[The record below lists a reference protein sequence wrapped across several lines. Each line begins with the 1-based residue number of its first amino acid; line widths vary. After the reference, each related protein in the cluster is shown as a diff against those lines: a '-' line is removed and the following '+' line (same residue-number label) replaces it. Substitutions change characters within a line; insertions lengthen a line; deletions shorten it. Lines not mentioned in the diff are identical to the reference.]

1 MKQPWSSR
9 WYLSSL
15 LLTIASMVVLMLLV
29 VMIVDAF
36 ADHAPAPASQ
46 TAWKDHLQNVDEAL
60 TRNDLTSA
68 EVLWSKAYAAA
79 LKSRHWEGM
88 MAVGDAYRR
97 LGARAG
103 FHRAAVAKARET
115 YLAALFRARGEGSL
129 EGVLQAARGF
139 AELGDEAV
147 VEQCLHVARN
157 VATQTRD
164 ARAAERVRAF
174 AERWSTS
181 ARDWSFEH
189 HSGVATD
196 PKTPRGGVIR

>member
-1 MKQPWSSR
+1 MEMVMNEPWSSR

-15 LLTIASMVVLMLLV
+15 LLAIASMLALMLLV

-60 TRNDLTSA
+60 TRDDLVRA
-68 EVLWSKAYAAA
+68 EVQWSKAYAAA

-88 MAVGDAYRR
+88 VAAGDAYRR

-103 FHRAAVAKARET
+103 FYNVAAAKARES
-115 YLAALFRARGEGSL
+115 YLVALFRARSEGSL

-139 AELGDEAV
+139 AELGDDAV
-147 VEQCLHVARN
+147 VERCLHVARN
-157 VATQTRD
+157 VASQTRD

-181 ARDWSFEH
+181 ARDA
-189 HSGVATD
+189 GA
-196 PKTPRGGVIR
+196 IR

>member
-1 MKQPWSSR
+1 MEMVMNEPWSSR

-15 LLTIASMVVLMLLV
+15 LLAIASMLALMLLV

-46 TAWKDHLQNVDEAL
+46 TAWQDHLQNVDEAL
-60 TRNDLTSA
+60 TRNDLVRA
-68 EVLWSKAYAAA
+68 EVQWSKAYAAA

-88 MAVGDAYRR
+88 VAAGDAYRR

-103 FHRAAVAKARET
+103 FYNAAAAKARES
-115 YLAALFRARGEGSL
+115 YLVALFRARGEESL

-139 AELGDEAV
+139 AELGDDAV

-157 VATQTRD
+157 VASQTRD

-181 ARDWSFEH
+181 ARD
-189 HSGVATD
+189 A
-196 PKTPRGGVIR
+196 GGIR

>member
-1 MKQPWSSR
+1 MVMKEPWSSHSY
-9 WYLSSL
+9 WSSL
-15 LLTIASMVVLMLLV
+15 LLAIASMLVLMLMG
-29 VMIVDAF
+29 VMIVDAL
-36 ADHAPAPASQ
+36 ADHAPEPGSQ
-46 TAWKDHLQNVDEAL
+46 TSWKGHLQNVDEAL
-60 TRNDLTSA
+60 TRNDFVSA

-88 MAVGDAYRR
+88 VAVGDAYRR

-103 FHRAAVAKARET
+103 FHQAAAAKARET
-115 YLAALFRARGEGSL
+115 YLAALFRARSEGSL

-147 VEQCLHVARN
+147 VEQCLHFARK

-164 ARAAERVRAF
+164 PRAAERVRAF

-181 ARDWSFEH
+181 ARDA
-189 HSGVATD
+189 GA
-196 PKTPRGGVIR
+196 IR

>member
-1 MKQPWSSR
+1 MEMVMNVPWSSR

-15 LLTIASMVVLMLLV
+15 LLAIASMLALMLLV

-60 TRNDLTSA
+60 TRNDLVRA
-68 EVLWSKAYAAA
+68 EVQWSKAYAAA

-88 MAVGDAYRR
+88 VAAGDAYRR

-103 FHRAAVAKARET
+103 FYNAAAAKARES
-115 YLAALFRARGEGSL
+115 YLVALFRARGEGSL

-139 AELGDEAV
+139 AELGDDAV
-147 VEQCLHVARN
+147 VERCLHVARN
-157 VATQTRD
+157 VASQTRD

-181 ARDWSFEH
+181 ARDA
-189 HSGVATD
+189 GT
-196 PKTPRGGVIR
+196 IR